1 MVIAKQNNDLR
12 ISNAFKMSR
21 RLAIELKSK
30 YDILD
35 FVIHFI
41 LKKKNEFSCV
51 WGKCFCTEL
60 FCLYTYLVSKY
71 PF

>member
-35 FVIHFI
+35 FVIHFM
-41 LKKKNEFSCV
+41 LKTKMNFHVFGENVSVLSCSV
-51 WGKCFCTEL
+51 FIHI
-60 FCLYTYLVSKY
+60 
-71 PF
+71 

>member
-1 MVIAKQNNDLR
+1 MAIAKQNNDLR

-41 LKKKNEFSCV
+41 LKKKMNFHVFGENVSVLSCFV
-51 WGKCFCTEL
+51 FIHI
-60 FCLYTYLVSKY
+60 
-71 PF
+71 